1 MKHFSKIMKII
12 IILIVTSHL
21 ITIKSLELKK
31 GSSIIIPTIVSS
43 NGDTIFRPRT
53 EVKKILNQN
62 SCLCANNMPEC
73 CTPQYYSVILF
84 V

>member
-21 ITIKSLELKK
+21 ITIKAIELKK
-31 GSSIIIPTIVSS
+31 GASIIIPTIVSS

-53 EVKKILNQN
+53 EVKKILN
-62 SCLCANNMPEC
+62 
-73 CTPQYYSVILF
+73 
-84 V
+84 